1 MFRGGRT
8 WIASPDGSS
17 LARTTNVDTGL
28 VGGLRKAHALI
39 ADGAEQ
45 GLTQSYHRYMARLA
59 FLAPD
64 IQQAIVEGRQP
75 AGLTLERLLKENR
88 AARLVGAA
96 FAAWVPGGGLTSRI
110 ERIRR
115 VSGRRQAPAD
125 SPRIFP

>member
-1 MFRGGRT
+1 M
-8 WIASPDGSS
+8 APP

-59 FLAPD
+59 VAPD

-75 AGLTLERLLKENR
+75 AGLTLERLLKEVMPLAWSEQR
-88 AARLVGAA
+88 LQLGFPAAK
-96 FAAWVPGGGLTSRI
+96 
-110 ERIRR
+110 
-115 VSGRRQAPAD
+115 
-125 SPRIFP
+125 